1 MNDALNE
8 KCELLLKNCSEIHR
22 RNFLNDKLLSLMAS
36 LIFTSAD
43 KEVDPERLKEC
54 KKILEKN
61 TGLLSNLRANP
72 KLVILSKMAVSDDP
86 ENYINSVSEVYKKI
100 HKGIQLENSYMAL
113 AATLICDLGRQDE
126 AEDLIAKAE
135 QIKRLMNKDHPV
147 LTSSEDTSF
156 IMFLR
161 LIKDLY
167 HNAN

>member
-54 KKILEKN
+54 KKIQEKN

-86 ENYINSVSEVYKKI
+86 ENYIRS
-100 HKGIQLENSYMAL
+100 L
-113 AATLICDLGRQDE
+113 
-126 AEDLIAKAE
+126 
-135 QIKRLMNKDHPV
+135 
-147 LTSSEDTSF
+147 
-156 IMFLR
+156 
-161 LIKDLY
+161 
-167 HNAN
+167 